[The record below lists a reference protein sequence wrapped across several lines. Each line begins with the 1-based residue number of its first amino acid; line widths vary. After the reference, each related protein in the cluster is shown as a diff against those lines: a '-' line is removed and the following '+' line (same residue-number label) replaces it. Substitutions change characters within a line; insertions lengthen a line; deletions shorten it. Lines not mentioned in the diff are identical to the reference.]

1 MKTNIIKGRKQ
12 LRSYDIPVD
21 VYDREVYLYIGQTMA
36 DACFGAES
44 EFKEFDS
51 NTKNGLVNLV
61 SIYKTRLL

>member
-1 MKTNIIKGRKQ
+1 M
-12 LRSYDIPVD
+12 DID
-21 VYDREVYLYIGQTMA
+21 LGREVASRLGVQA
-36 DACFGAES
+36 